1 MADHITYSPTP
12 GLTYDPS
19 DPTYWDANAL
29 QGEIDRTFEICHGCR
44 MCFKYC
50 DSFPS
55 LFSFLDDR
63 HDGDVR
69 SITEVETARI
79 MDECFQCKLCE
90 VQCPYTVRD
99 GHEFQL
105 DFPKLV
111 HRYKAQR
118 VRADGLGRRERILG
132 DPDRTAALAR
142 ASGGLVNLANSRSR
156 IHRIFLEKVLGVHRD
171 KDLPKFSRATFTSW
185 ARHRGLIP
193 EDPTTGE
200 AVLFPTCYVEHNE
213 PEVGH
218 DTVTVLERNGVDVT
232 CESDLAC
239 CGMPAWESGDLDALR
254 ERATTN
260 LDRLEPH
267 VAAGKMVLAINPT
280 CSMML
285 RREYPE
291 LVAPEDR
298 ERAQRLAEAVC
309 DPSEYLWSIR
319 NEERFD
325 DGFASTPG
333 TVAYHAPCHLRTQ
346 AVGFKGRD
354 LLRKIPG
361 VRPTTTMECCG
372 HDGTHAMK
380 VEGFEASVRI
390 GRKAFVEMA
399 SPIAEGD
406 PAEVWATDC
415 PLAALQFGQHAE
427 RRPMHPMTILA
438 RAYEPD
444 GFPTPVAPPEA
455 TQEHGVS
462 ESPR

>member
-1 MADHITYSPTP
+1 MADHIPYAPTP
-12 GLTYDPS
+12 GLSYDPS
-19 DPTYWDANAL
+19 EDVYWDPGAL
-29 QGEIDRTFEICHGCR
+29 KAEVDRTFEICHGCR

-55 LFSFLDDR
+55 LFSFIDDR

-69 SITEVETARI
+69 SITDAETARV

-99 GHEFQL
+99 DHEFQL

-118 VRADGLGRRERILG
+118 LRRDGQNLRDRVLG
-132 DPDRTAALAR
+132 DPDRTARLAR
-142 ASGGLVNLANSRSR
+142 SSGGLADTLNSRSR
-156 IHRIFLEKVLGVHRD
+156 LHRRFLEKVVGIHRD
-171 KDLPKFSRATFTSW
+171 KDLPPFARTPFTRW
-185 ARHRGLIP
+185 ARRVGLVSD
-193 EDPTTGE
+193 DPTAGE
-200 AVLFPTCYVEHNE
+200 VVLFPTCYVEHNE
-213 PEVGH
+213 PDVGR
-218 DTVTVLERNGVDVT
+218 DTVSVLQRNGVNVT
-232 CESDLAC
+232 CEAGLVC
-239 CGMPAWESGDLDALR
+239 CGMPAWESGDLDTLR
-254 ERATTN
+254 DKATTN

-267 VAAGKMVLAINPT
+267 VVAGKKVLAVNPT

-291 LVAPEDR
+291 LVAPADR
-298 ERAQRLAEAVC
+298 ERAHRLAEAVS
-309 DPSEYLWSIR
+309 DPSEFLWSIR
-319 NEERFD
+319 DEERFD
-325 DGFASTPG
+325 NRFASTPG
-333 TVAYHAPCHLRTQ
+333 DESYHAPCHLRAQ

-361 VRPTTTMECCG
+361 VKPATTMECCG

-390 GRKAFVEMA
+390 GRKAFDGVA
-399 SPIAEGD
+399 SGGD
-406 PAEVWATDC
+406 GSAEVWATDC
-415 PLAALQFGQHAE
+415 PLAALQFAQHAG

-444 GFPTPVAPPEA
+444 GFPTPVGRPGDSDSEGNAP
-455 TQEHGVS
+455 
-462 ESPR
+462 